1 MEVIKRG
8 DWKPPTFSAQI
19 ECYNCHS
26 ILKIDADDVQW
37 CSWAYED
44 GYGVECPVC
53 GHSLAFDRKTKKLYY
68 KYLNSK

>member
-1 MEVIKRG
+1 MEIIKRS

-26 ILKIDADDVQW
+26 ILKINADDVHW
-37 CSWAYED
+37 YSWLYGD

-53 GHSLAFDRKTKKLYY
+53 GRPLAFDRKTEKAYY